1 MPRMG
6 QLPLAFPDFSGATRR
21 LVLLNL
27 VAFFALLVLNLAHLS
42 NTALLLALTPSAVLH
57 GALWQ
62 PFTYSLVHPALL
74 NTLLELLSLWFLASF
89 LESHRGSR
97 FVMGVYIWSVLGT
110 AAAAILLEFAAGR
123 FGLDMPEVPLTGCM
137 GAVFGMLIAIGVL
150 FGDVQFLMFFV
161 IAIKARYLAAIY
173 ALIAF
178 AMLFGQNRLTA
189 FAQIGGALAALL
201 YIRLAPARAGLQISK
216 RGIGFSFSERWYAL
230 RNGYYRWKRRRAG
243 RKFEVYMKKQGRTVR
258 LDSRGRQIDEDEH
271 DDRSRWN

>member
-1 MPRMG
+1 MG

-57 GALWQ
+57 GAIWQ

-123 FGLDMPEVPLTGCM
+123 FGFDMPEIPLTGCM

-201 YIRLAPARAGLQISK
+201 YIRLAPARSSGSRRPGRGVGLL
-216 RGIGFSFSERWYAL
+216 FSERWYAL

-258 LDSRGRQIDEDEH
+258 LDSRGRQIDEDDEH
-271 DDRSRWN
+271 NDRSRWN